1 MHAFETTVPADAAT
15 TEAAVRDALGAQ
27 GFGVVSEIDVA
38 ANLKN
43 ALGVERP
50 PLKVLG
56 ACSPALVQRALAID
70 SSIAL
75 LLPCNVVLDPADGG
89 TRVRVV
95 DPNDMLDDP
104 HLADLARGASES
116 LRAAVADV
124 DARLSTT
131 TSS

>member
-15 TEAAVRDALGAQ
+15 TEAAVRDALGAR

-75 LLPCNVVLDPADGG
+75 VLPCNVVLDPADGG

-104 HLADLARGASES
+104 RLADLARGASES